1 MKNTFFSLPLDK
13 IGVKTSLYLHW
24 IVVVFYSTRV
34 WVCSRWVLPQNRKL
48 LDLSFLCTIYKQLTR
63 FENLSWSCFTQNG
76 EMQMKT
82 FFPSSLQKNFCVQI
96 HTFDYRHLQIRK
108 MVKMCASTAYHEVS
122 VTRWRNKKQ
131 PNFCQ
136 KLPHKQ
142 THQLCLNSN
151 ILKYFKMVGS
161 GCGAV
166 GRAVAYDIRGPRFES
181 SHRQLLFEHLF
192 TVNCL

>member
-63 FENLSWSCFTQNG
+63 CENLSWSCFTQNG

-131 PNFCQ
+131 QNFCQ
-136 KLPHKQ
+136 NFPINRHI
-142 THQLCLNSN
+142 S
-151 ILKYFKMVGS
+151 Y
-161 GCGAV
+161 A
-166 GRAVAYDIRGPRFES
+166 
-181 SHRQLLFEHLF
+181 
-192 TVNCL
+192 